1 MCLDLFSEKAPCC
14 SILVK
19 WALDSALDYKHSPCF
34 LGPSSKIGSWL
45 VNTVSWRQSGRRTR
59 HSGYRTPD
67 VSRKLRETRE
77 TEGARPERENSMSK
91 QECCIALQA
100 YRTLHHN
107 THQAFDDT
115 KVEV

>member
-1 MCLDLFSEKAPCC
+1 M
-14 SILVK
+14 
-19 WALDSALDYKHSPCF
+19 
-34 LGPSSKIGSWL
+34 
-45 VNTVSWRQSGRRTR
+45 
-59 HSGYRTPD
+59 
-67 VSRKLRETRE
+67 RETRE

-107 THQAFDDT
+107 THQAFDAT